1 MYAQKLTR
9 QPGDGGQPVAWPL
22 SHPWR
27 LAVACFFLI
36 VVQLMF
42 VIEGAGRTLGADA
55 LIDRYWIPWHPEC
68 PAPRIQPD
76 MKNSGSDARAFTAV
90 AGFLSFLA
98 FMLLL
103 SGFGSIEGLL
113 APGKNLWPR
122 WTVDDS
128 ASTVHIDHAAWSAF
142 LQKYLVVG
150 KINRLRYARVTADDR
165 HRLDSYIDGL
175 AALPISRYSRREQ
188 LAYWINLYNA
198 VTVRLVLEHYPVHSI
213 RDIDISPGL
222 LAPGPW
228 DKNLIVVEGQRLTLN
243 DIEHRILRPI
253 WNDPRLHYVLNCA
266 AQGCPNLLP
275 QAFAADD
282 ADRLLD
288 QAARSFINTRAVRI
302 KRGKLIVSSIYDWFR
317 EDFGGSEVGVLEHL
331 RRYARPPLTKQLED
345 FQKIDGTEYDWRL
358 NDAGQ
363 P

>member
-122 WTVDDS
+122 WTVNNS
-128 ASTVHIDHAAWSAF
+128 ASRAHIDHAAWSVF

-150 KINRLRYARVTADDR
+150 EISRLHYARVPAMTR
-165 HRLDSYIDGL
+165 G
-175 AALPISRYSRREQ
+175 
-188 LAYWINLYNA
+188 
-198 VTVRLVLEHYPVHSI
+198 VTVY
-213 RDIDISPGL
+213 
-222 LAPGPW
+222 
-228 DKNLIVVEGQRLTLN
+228 
-243 DIEHRILRPI
+243 
-253 WNDPRLHYVLNCA
+253 
-266 AQGCPNLLP
+266 
-275 QAFAADD
+275 
-282 ADRLLD
+282 
-288 QAARSFINTRAVRI
+288 
-302 KRGKLIVSSIYDWFR
+302 
-317 EDFGGSEVGVLEHL
+317 
-331 RRYARPPLTKQLED
+331 
-345 FQKIDGTEYDWRL
+345 
-358 NDAGQ
+358 
-363 P
+363 